1 VGESPVVL
9 GLDFGGTKIAMAVCD
24 ISGNQLATATVG
36 TEPEAAQ
43 LAPATAST
51 QPDAAQLAPATA
63 STQPDEPQ
71 LAPATASTQPDEPQ
85 LAPATA
91 STQPDP
97 PQLATA
103 TVETEPGRSRPA
115 GDHSAQA
122 IFDRGIRAARDLLA
136 RVAPG
141 SELAA
146 VGAATFGIPF
156 EDRVELAPAIS
167 GWESLALGRELRA
180 AFAGAEVRMA
190 TDAKAAAMAE
200 LRWGSLNGCDP
211 GVYLNLG
218 TGLAA
223 AIVIGGRVVGGRNGA
238 AGEIGY
244 NLRAISDIGRGLDQR
259 SPLEAMV
266 SGQGLARQAAAAR
279 PMTAADIFEAGQGNP
294 ELDELLTRFVAELAF
309 HLVNLAILLN
319 PVRISVGGG
328 MVRSWERLRPHLEHA
343 LAAGVPFPPELVVAR
358 FPFDAPLL
366 GAVALAVDAADASG
380 ARASGPAGSAA
391 GRAAGSQIGYQHA
404 TQDTVTQDTV
414 TQDSTA

>member
-1 VGESPVVL
+1 MGESPVVL

-24 ISGNQLATATVG
+24 ITGNQLATATVG

-43 LAPATAST
+43 LASATAST
-51 QPDAAQLAPATA
+51 QPEPSQLA
-63 STQPDEPQ
+63 S
-71 LAPATASTQPDEPQ
+71 
-85 LAPATA
+85 
-91 STQPDP
+91 
-97 PQLATA
+97 A
-103 TVETEPGRSRPA
+103 TVETEPRRSRPA
-115 GDHSAQA
+115 GDHGAQA

-200 LRWGSLNGCDP
+200 LRWGSLTGCDP

-223 AIVIGGRVVGGRNGA
+223 AIVIGGQVVGGRNGA

-244 NLRAISDIGRGLDQR
+244 NLRAISDVGRGLDQR

-266 SGQGLARQAAAAR
+266 SGQGLARQTAAAR

-328 MVRSWERLRPHLEHA
+328 MVRSWDRLRPGLQHA
-343 LAAGVPFPPELVVAR
+343 LSEGMPFPPELVAAR
-358 FPFDAPLL
+358 FPSDAPLI
-366 GAVALAVDAADASG
+366 GAVALAVDAAQTG
-380 ARASGPAGSAA
+380 AAA
-391 GRAAGSQIGYQHA
+391 QPGADGGDPVIPLPQH
-404 TQDTVTQDTV
+404 
-414 TQDSTA
+414 